1 MSRIAAR
8 FAELKRANRAAFI
21 PFTTAGDPD
30 EKTSFA
36 ILEKLVGAGADL
48 IELGVP
54 FSDPMADGP
63 AIQASSLRAL
73 DAGMSLP
80 KVLDLVRKFRKKD
93 GNTPLVLM
101 GYYNPVH
108 AYGTARFAKD
118 AADAGVD
125 GLITVDLPPEEDD
138 ILRAPA
144 AAQKLDV
151 IRLVTP
157 TTDDSRLQAVL
168 SGASGFLYYVS
179 IAGITGTKS
188 FSATDVEAALK
199 RLKAKTSLP
208 CAVGFGIKTP
218 EQAATIARFADAA
231 VVGSSIVSKIGENVA
246 GSRTQLIDVAVNFC
260 ATLADSV
267 HVARAGSV
275 ID

>member
-1 MSRIAAR
+1 MPCAGPCRVRGAADGEGQGDRRLPVGPRRQGRVHGGSGVRREGMSRIAAR

-93 GNTPLVLM
+93 GN
-101 GYYNPVH
+101 
-108 AYGTARFAKD
+108 
-118 AADAGVD
+118 
-125 GLITVDLPPEEDD
+125 
-138 ILRAPA
+138 
-144 AAQKLDV
+144 
-151 IRLVTP
+151 
-157 TTDDSRLQAVL
+157 
-168 SGASGFLYYVS
+168 
-179 IAGITGTKS
+179 
-188 FSATDVEAALK
+188 
-199 RLKAKTSLP
+199 
-208 CAVGFGIKTP
+208 
-218 EQAATIARFADAA
+218 
-231 VVGSSIVSKIGENVA
+231 
-246 GSRTQLIDVAVNFC
+246 
-260 ATLADSV
+260 
-267 HVARAGSV
+267 
-275 ID
+275 